1 MYIIQIIVEA
11 LPKDLSFF
19 CVTQYMDLNM
29 STMRPPIVLMVIH
42 IRGLAALKM
51 EKDKKKKKL
60 YIQNRQKQKM
70 KKEV

>member
-1 MYIIQIIVEA
+1 MYIIQIIAEA
-11 LPKDLSFF
+11 LPKDLSFS

-29 STMRPPIVLMVIH
+29 STMRPPNVLMVIH

-51 EKDKKKKKL
+51 EKDKKL

-70 KKEV
+70 KEEV

>member
-1 MYIIQIIVEA
+1 MYIIQIIAEA

-51 EKDKKKKKL
+51 EKDKKL

>member
-1 MYIIQIIVEA
+1 MYIIQIIAEA
-11 LPKDLSFF
+11 LPKDLSFS

-29 STMRPPIVLMVIH
+29 STMRPPNVLMVIH

-51 EKDKKKKKL
+51 EKDKKL

>member
-1 MYIIQIIVEA
+1 MYIIQIITEA
-11 LPKDLSFF
+11 LPKDLNFS

-29 STMRPPIVLMVIH
+29 STMRPPIVLMVID

-51 EKDKKKKKL
+51 EKDKKKKL

>member
-1 MYIIQIIVEA
+1 MYIIQIIAEA
-11 LPKDLSFF
+11 LPKDLSFS

>member
-1 MYIIQIIVEA
+1 MYIIQIIAEA

-51 EKDKKKKKL
+51 EKDKKKL